1 MQSILGEGGRVGRGK
16 GEEEAVRIWYNA
28 VLLFEGIKFK
38 LL

>member
-1 MQSILGEGGRVGRGK
+1 MQNILGEGGRVGRGK
-16 GEEEAVRIWYNA
+16 GEEEAVCIWYN